1 MEIRIQLRNYRCFPD
16 ETASEFIL
24 RPGIT
29 AFIGANN
36 SGKSSILRFFYEFRP
51 IFLSLRQSDVWV
63 RALGHPFSTNVE
75 LAGTTGDT
83 SELFSDT
90 NSRPLKVSL
99 CLLLEQ
105 PKGTVGANPRPVT
118 ASITIERSAPSITKI
133 ELAISEVSVA
143 PGALAISGPNVVR
156 QIDNQ
161 TVFDLRT
168 LQDAVFVLG
177 QTQYLGAFRN
187 AINVTAEQ
195 GYYDMQVGR
204 TFIEWWRNQK
214 SGTIKTRNEDA
225 YRVKRDIQRIFGFDE
240 LEINP
245 SANGQTMQ
253 ILIGGKSYSLQSL
266 GSGLA
271 QFIVALASVAATKP
285 EYILVDEP
293 ELNLHPSLQLD
304 FVTTLASYAGKGLLF
319 ATHNIGLA
327 RATADKIYSLQSA
340 GPGVSKITPYEATP
354 RLAEFLGEMSFSEY
368 RELGFEKV
376 LLVEGATD
384 IKTVQ
389 QLLRL
394 YGKDHR
400 IVCMHL
406 GGNALIKGSS
416 GIELEELKRIST
428 KISVL
433 IDSERQAAGAELS
446 ADRAAFRALCGTL
459 QIPCHVLDRRAI
471 ESYFPERAVQMVR
484 GPSAHGPGEFEK
496 LGSSPG
502 HWPKSENWRIA
513 RNIEKAEI
521 DGTDLGQFLQHL

>member
-1 MEIRIQLRNYRCFPD
+1 MEIRIQPKNYRCFPD
-16 ETASEFIL
+16 ETASEFVL

-36 SGKSSILRFFYEFRP
+36 SGKSSILRFFYELRP
-51 IFLSLRQSDVWV
+51 IFQSLRQTEVWM
-63 RALGHPFSTNVE
+63 RAFGAPLSANVD
-75 LAGTTGDT
+75 LSGIIGDA

-90 NSRPLKVSL
+90 NLRPLKVSL
-99 CLLLEQ
+99 SLLLEQ
-105 PKGTVGANPRPVT
+105 PQGVVGASPRAVN
-118 ASITIERSAPSITKI
+118 ASITLERSAPRVPKI
-133 ELAISEVSVA
+133 ELQIAETSAA
-143 PGALAISGPNVVR
+143 PGVLGWRGNKLSRSADQQV
-156 QIDNQ
+156 
-161 TVFDLRT
+161 VFDLQT
-168 LQDAVFVLG
+168 LLDAVFPLAE
-177 QTQYLGAFRN
+177 TQYLGAFRN
-187 AINVTAEQ
+187 VIDVTAERS
-195 GYYDMQVGR
+195 YYDMQVGR
-204 TFIEWWRNQK
+204 TFIEWWRHQK
-214 SGTIKTRNEDA
+214 SGATKSYNEDA
-225 YRVKRDIQRIFGFDE
+225 YRVKKDIQKIFGFDE

-253 ILIGGKSYSLQSL
+253 IMIGPKSYTLQSL

-271 QFIVALASVAATKP
+271 QFIVALASVAAAKP
-285 EYILVDEP
+285 AYILVDEP

-304 FVTTLASYAGKGLLF
+304 FVTTLASYAGQGLLF

-327 RATADKIYSLQSA
+327 RATADYIYSLQLA
-340 GPGVSKITPYEATP
+340 RPGVSKITPYESTP

-406 GGNALIKGSS
+406 GGNALINGNY

-433 IDSERQAAGAELS
+433 IDSERQAVGAELS
-446 ADRAAFRALCGTL
+446 ADRTAFETLCGTL

-471 ESYFPERAVQMVR
+471 ENYFPERAVQRIR
-484 GPSAHGPGEFEK
+484 GPASHGLGEFEK
-496 LGSSPG
+496 LGSSPA
-502 HWPKSENWRIA
+502 HWPKSNNWRIA
-513 RNIEKAEI
+513 RTIERAEI
-521 DGTDLGQFLQHL
+521 DGSDLGQFLREL